1 MKHGQSNLCVF
12 ADPSTADQEQ
22 CPTEGPKTTPPPN
35 QANQT
40 RESERNSSQTP
51 PNQANQANQTREK
64 FVGDGEGR
72 RTGVIVG
79 TVVACIAV
87 VALIVIITILV
98 SQFLP
103 A

>member
-1 MKHGQSNLCVF
+1 MKDRQSNLRVF
-12 ADPSTADQEQ
+12 ADPFTAEQEQ
-22 CPTEGPKTTPPPN
+22 CPIEGPKATPPP
-35 QANQT
+35 
-40 RESERNSSQTP
+40 
-51 PNQANQANQTREK
+51 NQANQTREK

-72 RTGVIVG
+72 QTGVIVG